1 MQDQSSTPQRYFII
15 WVPKKPGMVRQW
27 NAGFGRNH
35 VSPIVPSFQH
45 SIFVTT
51 MLSPSTRIDLKDFSP
66 AELREFVASYGKE
79 KYRTLQLLKWLYQ
92 KGASSFE
99 EMTNLPKKLRE
110 EWKQFCSISTLTPIR
125 LQIAR
130 DGTKKFL
137 FQLEDGNRIESVL
150 IPERNRLTL
159 CVSTQVGCGL
169 GCQFCLTGKKGFRRN
184 LKPSEIVNQI
194 LAAKKSLEEDQSI
207 TNIVLMGMGEPLA
220 NYENTLKAIQL
231 MTHSDAFKFS
241 SRRVTLS
248 TVGLLPE
255 LERLSIQR
263 APFRLAISL
272 NATDDETRSR
282 LMPINR
288 RYPLKKLLDL
298 CRRFP
303 LRPRERI
310 TFEYVLLKGIND
322 SIQDARRMVKLLG
335 GIPSK
340 VNLIPLNEAP
350 GILYKRPSDEQVRE
364 FQEILMA
371 SGLTAIVR
379 SSKGQEI
386 SAACGQL
393 QAEG

>member
-1 MQDQSSTPQRYFII
+1 MGYWNNGVHTTRL
-15 WVPKKPGMVRQW
+15 KPLI
-27 NAGFGRNH
+27 H
-35 VSPIVPSFQH
+35 YPTIPSFQY
-45 SIFVTT
+45 SVFATM
-51 MLSPSTRIDLKDFSP
+51 MLSPSTKIDLKDFSP

-125 LQIAR
+125 LQSAG

-150 IPERNRLTL
+150 IPERDRITL

-169 GCQFCLTGKKGFRRN
+169 GCQFCLTGKKGFTRN
-184 LKPSEIVNQI
+184 LRPSEIVNQI
-194 LAAKKSLEEDQSI
+194 LAAKKSLEEDQPI

-220 NYENTLKAIQL
+220 NYENTLRAIEL

-255 LERLSIQR
+255 LERLSMGR
-263 APFRLAISL
+263 VPFRLAVSL

-288 RYPLKKLLDL
+288 QYPLKKLLDL

-310 TFEYVLLKGIND
+310 TFEYVLLRGIND
-322 SIQDARRMVKLLG
+322 SIQDAKRMVKLLT

-340 VNLIPLNEAP
+340 INLIPLNEAP
-350 GILYKRPSDEQVRE
+350 GIPYRRPSDAQVRE
-364 FQEILMA
+364 FQEILMTG
-371 SGLTAIVR
+371 GLTAIVR
-379 SSKGQEI
+379 SSKGRDI